1 MFNTHRVYLV
11 KFLLKHP
18 VYKNQ
23 FIGFDLKYD
32 TFDLVNLEYM
42 KSLRKYLRPNH
53 FLEK

>member
-32 TFDLVNLEYM
+32 TFDLVNLEYEELKEIFKN
-42 KSLRKYLRPNH
+42 KSFFRK
-53 FLEK
+53 